1 MPLVLP
7 LRANPSMASLD
18 GARGAAARQ
27 ASPLRALLLGLFGRL
42 QRNGRR
48 LAAAHQL
55 HMLNDR
61 LLRDMGVERD
71 EIDSTIDG
79 LLAKTD
85 QPGRADDR

>member
-1 MPLVLP
+1 
-7 LRANPSMASLD
+7 
-18 GARGAAARQ
+18 
-27 ASPLRALLLGLFGRL
+27 
-42 QRNGRR
+42 
-48 LAAAHQL
+48 
-55 HMLNDR
+55 MLNDR